1 MGLAPGGVPLLG
13 QIKMAFSDQLS
24 HVECEKPSVV
34 LLKFM
39 S

>member
-1 MGLAPGGVPLLG
+1 MGLAPGDVPLLG
-13 QIKMAFSDQLS
+13 QIKKAFSGQLKN
-24 HVECEKPSVV
+24 VGCENPSVV

>member
-1 MGLAPGGVPLLG
+1 MGLAPGGVPLLA
-13 QIKMAFSDQLS
+13 QIKMTFSGQLS
-24 HVECEKPSVV
+24 HVECEKPSVE